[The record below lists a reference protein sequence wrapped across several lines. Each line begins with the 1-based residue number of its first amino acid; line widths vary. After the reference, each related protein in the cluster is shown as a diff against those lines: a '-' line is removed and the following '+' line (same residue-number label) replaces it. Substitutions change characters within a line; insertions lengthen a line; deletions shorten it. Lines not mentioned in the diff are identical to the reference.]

1 MLGARIERTPRV
13 YSLRSVFQHLSDAE
27 LGERLAARTLE
38 LVDIPSESRSEG
50 AIVVHALGVLQ
61 DGGVPARDAGDTCV
75 VTNALGPADAPL
87 VVLGGHFDTVP
98 AQGNIPGRR
107 DAEHVH
113 GLGATDMLGAVAV
126 ALEVAL
132 ATAAAADGAAPTAR
146 LGLCLFGREELAV
159 AESALTPLLAREPGL
174 RAADLVVMME
184 PTDNTIHAG
193 CLGNINATWTFHGRS
208 GHSARPWQADNAIDR
223 AARGI
228 MRLNAAAPPVEHVFD
243 GLTFTEVISVTQLN
257 GGIAQNVIPDR
268 VEAHVNARY
277 APGTSS
283 EAAEARVRELCGG
296 DGETLEI
303 TSNAPSG
310 AVCTTD
316 PLVQRLIACGDL
328 PVAPKQAWT
337 PVAEFTAVGMSA
349 VNFGP
354 GAPKHAHQR
363 DERIRVAALVTCART
378 LDAFFT
384 AA

>member
-1 MLGARIERTPRV
+1 M
-13 YSLRSVFQHLSDAE
+13 FQHLSDAD

-38 LVDIPSESRSEG
+38 LVDIPSESRAEDQL
-50 AIVVHALGVLQ
+50 AAHALNVLKA
-61 DGGVPARDAGDTCV
+61 GGVPARDAGDTCV
-75 VTNALGPADAPL
+75 LSDPLGPAGTPL
-87 VVLGGHFDTVP
+87 IVLGGHFDTVP

-113 GLGATDMLGAVAV
+113 GLGSSDMLGAVAV
-126 ALEVAL
+126 AMEVAL
-132 ATAAAADGAAPTAR
+132 ALAAAGDGTSPTAR

-159 AESALTPLLAREPGL
+159 AESALTPLLEREPGL
-174 RAADLVVMME
+174 KDAELVLMME
-184 PTDNTIHAG
+184 PTENTIHAG
-193 CLGNINATWTFHGRS
+193 CLGNINATWSFHGRS

-228 MRLNAAAPPVEHVFD
+228 VRLAEAAAPIEHVFD
-243 GLTFTEVISVTQLN
+243 GLTFTEVISVTQIS

-268 VEAHVNARY
+268 VDAHVNHRY

-283 EAAEARVRELCGG
+283 EDAEARLRALCGG
-296 DGETLEI
+296 DGESLEI
-303 TSNAPSG
+303 SSNAPSG
-310 AVCTTD
+310 AVCATD

-363 DERIRVAALVTCART
+363 DERIRIAALVQCART
-378 LDAFFT
+378 LDAFLT
-384 AA
+384 AS